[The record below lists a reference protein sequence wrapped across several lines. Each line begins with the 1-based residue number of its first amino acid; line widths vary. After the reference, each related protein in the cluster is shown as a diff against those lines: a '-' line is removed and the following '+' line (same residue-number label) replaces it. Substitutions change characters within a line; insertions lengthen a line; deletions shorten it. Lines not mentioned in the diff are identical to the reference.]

1 MEPSLAM
8 ISHIAKDYFDFKN
21 RLDKHCSNGT
31 TLSTCYIKLLYT
43 SIRHNLFLYSSW
55 ILIEKLP
62 NDLPLLQRFNKE
74 FILESLSII
83 LEFNYLYINGIL
95 YSSD

>member
-1 MEPSLAM
+1 MEPHLVLA
-8 ISHIAKDYFDFKN
+8 ILNY
-21 RLDKHCSNGT
+21 
-31 TLSTCYIKLLYT
+31 YILASDIIFFYT
-43 SIRHNLFLYSSW
+43 AVEYW
-55 ILIEKLP
+55 IEKLP

-74 FILESLSII
+74 FFLESLSII